1 MVDASATD
9 DVARSRQ
16 RRRAIATLAVVGGL
30 LVTAIVTATAFGAVT
45 LSTAQ
50 VFNGLFDGGDLFA
63 RQVVWELRL
72 PRVLVAALVGAGLAI
87 AGTILQAVT
96 RNPLGDPHI
105 FGFSAGA
112 GVAAIGLLLFV
123 PGYPTGLVPLAAFVG
138 SLAAAA
144 IVFALA
150 WRGGISPV
158 RFALAGV
165 AVAALFTA
173 ISTTLIAS
181 SDLFTQAVLAFLA
194 GGLYLVNW
202 QDLWTVLPYT
212 IAAAAVAIVLADWL
226 NILALGD
233 DVARSVGLRVE
244 RTRLVFVGLAA
255 VLTAAA
261 VSVAGLVG
269 FVGLVAPHV
278 ARLLV
283 GSDERYAMPLAA
295 LLGALLVVVADIVA
309 RVVIAPSEIPV
320 GILTAIVGA
329 PVLLILVRTRT

>member
-1 MVDASATD
+1 MVDASATED
-9 DVARSRQ
+9 RARSQ
-16 RRRAIATLAVVGGL
+16 QPRRGFVALAIAGSL
-30 LVTAIVTATAFGAVT
+30 LVLAIVAATAFGAVT
-45 LSTAQ
+45 LRPGQ
-50 VFNGLFDGGDLFA
+50 VLNGLFNGGDLFA
-63 RQVVWELRL
+63 RQVVWDLRL
-72 PRVLVAALVGAGLAI
+72 PRVLIAALVGAGLAI
-87 AGTILQAVT
+87 AGAILQTIT

-123 PGYPTGLVPLAAFVG
+123 PGYPAGLVPVAAFVG
-138 SLAAAA
+138 SLVAAA

-194 GGLYLVNW
+194 GGLYLTNW

-212 IAAAAVAIVLADWL
+212 VVAGAVAIVFADWL

-244 RTRLVFVGLAA
+244 RTRLVLVALAA
-255 VLTAAA
+255 VMTGAA

-278 ARLLV
+278 ARLFV
-283 GSDERYAMPLAA
+283 GSDERVALPLAA
-295 LLGALLVVVADIVA
+295 LLGALLLVVADVVA
-309 RVVIAPSEIPV
+309 RLVIAPSEIPV

>member
-1 MVDASATD
+1 MDLSATAEF
-9 DVARSRQ
+9 ARSRQ
-16 RRRAIATLAVVGGL
+16 RRRAFAALAIAGVL
-30 LVTAIVTATAFGAVT
+30 LVLAIGTATAFGAVT
-45 LSTAQ
+45 LRPAQ
-50 VFNGLFDGGDLFA
+50 VLNGLFDGGDLFA
-63 RQVVWELRL
+63 RQVVRDLRL

-87 AGTILQAVT
+87 AGAILQAVT

-112 GVAAIGLLLFV
+112 GVAAIALLLFV

-202 QDLWTVLPYT
+202 NDLWTVLPYT
-212 IAAAAVAIVLADWL
+212 IVAGAIAIALADWL

-233 DVARSVGLRVE
+233 DVARSVGLRVD
-244 RTRLVFVGLAA
+244 RARLVLVGLAA

-261 VSVAGLVG
+261 VSVAGLIG

-278 ARLLV
+278 ARLIV
-283 GSDERYAMPLAA
+283 GSDERFAMPLAA
-295 LLGALLVVVADIVA
+295 ILGAFLVVVADVVA

>member
-1 MVDASATD
+1 MVGLTATD
-9 DVARSRQ
+9 QVARR
-16 RRRAIATLAVVGGL
+16 RHRRAFAALAVSGGL
-30 LVTAIVTATAFGAVT
+30 LVVAIVAATAFGAVT
-45 LSTAQ
+45 LGPGK
-50 VFNGLFDGGDLFA
+50 VLNGLFNGGDLFA
-63 RQVVWELRL
+63 RQVVWDLRL
-72 PRVLVAALVGAGLAI
+72 PRVLVAALVGAALAI
-87 AGTILQAVT
+87 AGTILQAIT

-123 PGYPTGLVPLAAFVG
+123 PGYPTGLVPLAAFLG
-138 SLAAAA
+138 SLLAAG

-150 WRGGISPV
+150 WRGGISPI

-173 ISTTLIAS
+173 LSTTLIAS

-202 QDLWTVLPYT
+202 QDFWTILPYT
-212 IAAAAVAIVLADWL
+212 AVAAAVAIVLADWL
-226 NILALGD
+226 NILGLGD

-244 RTRLVFVGLAA
+244 LSRLVLVALAA
-255 VLTAAA
+255 ILTAAA

-278 ARLLV
+278 ARLLI
-283 GSDERYAMPLAA
+283 GSDERFAMPLAA
-295 LLGALLVVVADIVA
+295 ILGALLVVVADVVA

-329 PVLLILVRTRT
+329 PVLLVLVRTRT

>member
-1 MVDASATD
+1 MVGLSATD
-9 DVARSRQ
+9 PVPPARN
-16 RRRAIATLAVVGGL
+16 RRAFLALAIAGVL
-30 LVTAIVTATAFGAVT
+30 LVAAIVTATAFGAVT
-45 LSTAQ
+45 LRPGQ
-50 VFNGLFDGGDLFA
+50 VLNGLFDGGDLFA
-63 RQVVWELRL
+63 RQVVWDLRL
-72 PRVLVAALVGAGLAI
+72 PRVLVAALVGAALAI
-87 AGTILQAVT
+87 AGTILQAIT

-123 PGYPTGLVPLAAFVG
+123 PGYPTGLIPLAAFIG
-138 SLAAAA
+138 SLVAAG

-150 WRGGISPV
+150 WRGGISPI

-173 ISTTLIAS
+173 LSTTLIAS

-202 QDLWTVLPYT
+202 QDFWTILPYT
-212 IAAAAVAIVLADWL
+212 VVGAAIAIVLADWL
-226 NILALGD
+226 NILGLGD

-244 RTRLVFVGLAA
+244 LTRLVLVALAA

-278 ARLLV
+278 ARLLI
-283 GSDERYAMPLAA
+283 GSDERFAMPLAA
-295 LLGALLVVVADIVA
+295 ILGALLVVVADVVA

-329 PVLLILVRTRT
+329 PVLLVLVRTRT